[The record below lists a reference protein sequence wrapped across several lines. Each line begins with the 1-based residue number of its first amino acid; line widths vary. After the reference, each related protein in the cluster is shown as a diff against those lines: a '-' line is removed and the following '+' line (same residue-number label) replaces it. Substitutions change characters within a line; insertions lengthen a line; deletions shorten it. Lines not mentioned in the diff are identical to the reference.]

1 MNDAERDRQNAARW
15 FGVSIGSLMLAGCF
29 SLALV
34 FARMPPFANWI
45 TDPDFFRRCLVVHV
59 DLALIVWFY
68 AFIAALFQ
76 MVGTK
81 AGASHGAARGIV
93 PAVVGVALMVLS
105 AGVPHAEPV
114 LANYVPVVDHP
125 LFIGGLVLFGFG
137 VLSAIISPR
146 FIAED
151 AEGFFPIFQDARIG
165 LKAMAVLL
173 IAAAVTFYGAW
184 LTTPPV
190 LSNAAYYE
198 LIAWGGGHVL
208 QAVSETAM
216 VSVWLILL
224 GSLLG
229 RQILSSRAA
238 ALLFGLLVT
247 PHLAMPAITMGG
259 TQSPLYYNGATQL
272 MRWGIFPAVLIILG
286 FCVHALFKAHKN
298 KELQSFSD
306 PRLIGFMTSASL
318 TVTGFILGAMI
329 RGSST
334 MIPAHYH
341 AAIGAVTVSFMT
353 ISIILLNPA
362 PFGIKATPLLY
373 FTPSITPTPAIA
385 GIPDPKL
392 RWLRLQPVLFGFGQ
406 LIFAIG
412 FALAGAHGMGR
423 KVYGAEQAIRGFWD
437 WTGLAIMGVG
447 GILAVVG
454 GLLFLAIVM
463 RAFFPVIRHF
473 QTLALNTLKSKLGTE
488 QGGYYEPRN

>member
-1 MNDAERDRQNAARW
+1 MHGETENDRINAKRW

-34 FARMPPFANWI
+34 FARMPVFSDWI
-45 TDPDFFRRCLVVHV
+45 TDPDFFKRCLVVHV

-68 AFIAALFQ
+68 AFMAALFQ

-81 AGASHGAARGIV
+81 TGSSHMAARGV
-93 PAVVGVALMVLS
+93 YPAIFGVILMVLS

-137 VLSAIISPR
+137 VLLSIVSPR
-146 FIAED
+146 LIGD
-151 AEGFFPIFQDARIG
+151 DHQGFFPIFQDARIG
-165 LKAMAVLL
+165 LKAMGVLL
-173 IAAAVTFYGAW
+173 IGAAVTFYGAW
-184 LTTPPV
+184 LTTPPI
-190 LSNAAYYE
+190 LGNAAYYE
-198 LIAWGGGHVL
+198 LVAWGGGHVL

-216 VSVWLILL
+216 VSVWLMLL

-229 RQILSSRAA
+229 RPILSSRSAT
-238 ALLFGLLVT
+238 LLFALLVT

-272 MRWGIFPAVLIILG
+272 MRWGIFPAVLLILG
-286 FCVHALFKAHKN
+286 FCVHAIVKAWRLG
-298 KELQSFSD
+298 ELKKFYD
-306 PRLIGFMTSASL
+306 PRLIGFATSASL

-329 RGSST
+329 RDSNT

-353 ISIILLNPA
+353 VAILLLDPHA
-362 PFGIKATPLLY
+362 FGVKATPLLSPDVPEY
-373 FTPSITPTPAIA
+373 GTTRSEFLPAIN
-385 GIPDPKL
+385 P
-392 RWLRLQPVLFGFGQ
+392 RWIRLQPVLFGFGQ

-423 KVYGAEQAIRGFWD
+423 KVYGAEQTVRGFWD
-437 WTGLAIMGVG
+437 WAGLGIMGVG
-447 GILAVVG
+447 GIVAVFG
-454 GLLFLAIVM
+454 GILFLMIVT
-463 RAFFPVIRHF
+463 RAMTPLLRQFAQHF
-473 QTLALNTLKSKLGTE
+473 QSPLKSE
-488 QGGYYEPRN
+488 ISDSPRRPV